1 MASGLENEFVTLHEI
16 VKAAKIRLNAN
27 IWDYLIGGTETETT
41 LRATAWRSISIAF
54 RPRVLRNVS
63 KIDPSSEILGKKIRL
78 PVMLAPV
85 GSLESF
91 EPGGGITVAK
101 GAGAGNVGDADQ
113 LGDDARSSRT
123 SSRAATAP
131 RSTSSMCAATT
142 TGSPSASSRRWVR
155 ATTPSAS
162 PSTPRSIRGA
172 SATSPSAS

>member
-16 VKAAKIRLNAN
+16 VKAGKIRLNAN

-41 LRATAWRSISIAF
+41 LRRNRMALDSIAF

-91 EPGGGITVAK
+91 EPGGGVTAANGGG
-101 GAGAGNVGDADQ
+101 GAQ
-113 LGDDARSSRT
+113 ARR
-123 SSRAATAP
+123 
-131 RSTSSMCAATT
+131 
-142 TGSPSASSRRWVR
+142 
-155 ATTPSAS
+155 
-162 PSTPRSIRGA
+162 
-172 SATSPSAS
+172 